1 LEDTVP
7 KYAQADRP
15 IHITTPLPEDSLLLT
30 QVHGREALCE
40 LFHFNL
46 SAVAEL
52 GTSVPFEQLLGK
64 KITVRIETIAE
75 SGNYRYIN
83 GICKKIAQGERTEEF
98 TNYYLEIVPS
108 FWMLTRKVRSRIFQQ
123 MSAKDILQQVLTGV
137 EVEWQLQGDYKQRE
151 YCVQYQESDYNFACR
166 LMEEEGIFWFFKHT
180 TSSHQMVVADSPQSH
195 PDLPYSSTVVFE
207 EFFGHGP
214 KDDRVFEWSKGQEIR
229 SGKYTVW
236 EEHHQLP
243 GKHLDAQK
251 TIQSSVQVG
260 TVGHQLTAG
269 GGSDYE
275 IYEFPG
281 EYSRHFDGINKGNGD
296 QASHLQ
302 WIFTENERIAGIR
315 MQQEA
320 VGTLLLEGKSG
331 LAAMTSGFTF
341 TLDKH
346 FSDNGKYLVTSVE
359 HMTKQS
365 IGVEGSDSAFD
376 YENQI
381 TCIPFTLPYRPQ
393 RVTPVPSVRGVQLAT
408 VVGPSGEEIYV
419 DKYSRVKVQ
428 FHWDR
433 EGQNDISSSCWM
445 RVGTFWA
452 GKNWGAIH
460 IPRIGQEVIVAFEE
474 GNVNYPIIVGSV
486 YNADMMPPYTLP
498 DNKSQSGVKS
508 RSTKGGGPD
517 NYNEIRFEDKK
528 GSEELLIH
536 AELDL
541 TREVER
547 DEKLTVGRDLTED
560 IGRSQRTEA
569 QKSIEIIVGQS
580 SIKLEPT
587 QITIKTVKLTVET
600 QVQTQ
605 MNSKMTNIESS
616 GITVIKGGMVQIN

>member
-1 LEDTVP
+1 MP
-7 KYAQADRP
+7 KYTQRDRP
-15 IHITTPLPEDSLLLT
+15 LQITTPLPDDSLLLT
-30 QVHGREALCE
+30 ELRGREAISE
-40 LFHFNL
+40 LFHFEL
-46 SAVAEL
+46 STVAEL
-52 GTSVPFEQLLGK
+52 GTQVPFDQILGH
-64 KITVRIETIAE
+64 KITVKIETIAE
-75 SGNYRYIN
+75 SGNFRYIS
-83 GICKKIAQGERTEEF
+83 GICKRISQGERTEEF
-98 TNYYLEIVPS
+98 TNYYLEVVPQ
-108 FWMLTRKVRSRIFQQ
+108 FWLLTHTVRSRIFQQ
-123 MSAKDILQQVLTGV
+123 KTVPDILKQVLTGLDV
-137 EVEWQLQGDYKQRE
+137 SYELQGSYKSME
-151 YCVQYQESDYNFACR
+151 YCVQYQESDFNFACR
-166 LMEEEGIFWFFKHT
+166 VMEEEGIFWFFKH
-180 TSSHQMVVADSPQSH
+180 SSSGHQLVLADSSQSH
-195 PDLPYSSTVVFE
+195 PDLPYGSTTVYE
-207 EFFGHGP
+207 EFFGHSP
-214 KDDRVFEWSKGQEIR
+214 KDDRVFSWSKGQEIR
-229 SGKYTVW
+229 TGKCTVW
-236 EEHHQLP
+236 DEHHQLP
-243 GKHLDAQK
+243 HKHLEASK
-251 TIQSSVQVG
+251 TIQTSVTIG
-260 TVGHQLTAG
+260 KDTHNLTAG
-269 GGSDYE
+269 GASSHE

-281 EYSRHFDGINKGNGD
+281 EYSRHFDGINKGNGE
-296 QASHLQ
+296 QPSHLN
-302 WIFTENERIAGIR
+302 WIFEENVRTVGIR

-320 VGTLLLEGKSG
+320 VGALLIEAKSG
-331 LAAMTSGFTF
+331 LAAMTSGHAF
-341 TLDKH
+341 TLTRH
-346 FSDNGKYLVTSVE
+346 FSDDGKYVLTSVE
-359 HMTKQS
+359 HETRQA
-365 IGVEGSDSAFD
+365 IGVEGSDDNFEYMNSL
-376 YENQI
+376 
-381 TCIPFTLPYRPQ
+381 TCIPFALPYRPQ
-393 RVTPVPSVRGVQLAT
+393 RVTPVPTVRGVQLAT

-474 GNVNYPIIVGSV
+474 GDVDYPIIVGSV
-486 YNADMMPPYTLP
+486 YNAEMMPPYTLP

-508 RSTKGGGPD
+508 RSTKGGSPD

-528 GSEELLIH
+528 GSEDLLIH

-605 MNSKMTNIESS
+605 MKSAMTNIESS
-616 GITVIKGGMVQIN
+616 GITTIKGAMVKIN

>member
-1 LEDTVP
+1 MP
-7 KYAQADRP
+7 KYTQVDRP
-15 IHITTPLPEDSLLLT
+15 LQIHTPLPDDSLLLT
-30 QVHGREALCE
+30 EIQGREALCE

-46 SAVAEL
+46 STVAEL
-52 GTSVPFEQLLGK
+52 GTPVPFEQMLGK
-64 KITVRIETIAE
+64 KITVRIESIAE
-75 SGNYRYIN
+75 SGDYRYFS
-83 GICKKIAQGERTEEF
+83 GICKRIAQGERTEEF
-98 TNYYLEIVPS
+98 TNYYLEIVPA
-108 FWMLTRKVRSRIFQQ
+108 FWLLTRRMRSRIFQQ
-123 MSAKDILQQVLTGV
+123 KTVKDILQDVLTGL
-137 EVEWQLQGDYKQRE
+137 EVEWHLQGAYKQRD
-151 YCVQYQESDYNFACR
+151 YCVQYQESDFNFACR

-180 TSSHQMVVADSPQSH
+180 ADSHQLVVADTPQAH
-195 PDLPYSSTVVFE
+195 PDLPYGSTVVFE
-207 EFFGHGP
+207 EFFGHSP
-214 KDDRVFEWSKGQEIR
+214 KDDRVYEWSKGQEIR
-229 SGKYTVW
+229 SGKYTLW
-236 EEHHQLP
+236 DEHHQLP
-243 GKHLDAQK
+243 GKHLEAEK

-260 TVGHQLTAG
+260 RDTHQLGAG
-269 GGSDYE
+269 GGPDYE
-275 IYEFPG
+275 VYEFPG

-296 QASHLQ
+296 QASHLN
-302 WIFTENERIAGIR
+302 WIFEENGRMAGIR

-320 VGTLLLEGKSG
+320 VGALLLEGKSG
-331 LAAMTSGFTF
+331 LPAMTAGAAF
-341 TLDKH
+341 TLTKH
-346 FSDNGKYLVTSVE
+346 FSDDGKYILTSLE
-359 HMTKQS
+359 HEAKQA
-365 IGVEGSDSAFD
+365 IGVQGSPDNFMYA
-376 YENQI
+376 NQFS
-381 TCIPFTLPYRPQ
+381 CIPSALPYRPQ

-433 EGQNDISSSCWM
+433 EGQSDISSSCWM

-474 GNVNYPIIVGSV
+474 GDVDYPIIVGSV

-508 RSTKGGGPD
+508 RSTKGGGPP

-605 MNSKMTNIESS
+605 MNSKMTNIEST